1 MAHDTPA
8 LRALP
13 DEVMLSD
20 APLRVITLGDFRVWR
35 TDGPVEHADWG
46 RDKAVQVFQYLVT
59 RRRRLMER
67 EQIVDA
73 LWPELDAAAGDRDF
87 KVALNA
93 VQNAL
98 EPERPPRGPSRFVR
112 RIGSAYGLVA
122 EEAWVDLDALEA
134 HVAAGNRA
142 RRNAP
147 STAVA
152 HYMAA
157 ERLYQGDYLPTR
169 QYEDWSSPERE
180 RTQVLAL
187 GAMTALAELLVDEMP
202 LESIRLTQRV
212 LDSDPVWEDAWRV
225 QMRAHMA
232 RGNRALAIRA
242 WEACVA
248 ALDRELG
255 IEPLPETIAVHRR
268 VLAGSLEPLEP
279 AHGIEPGGEGP

>member
-1 MAHDTPA
+1 MAHDAPTP
-8 LRALP
+8 RALP
-13 DEVMLSD
+13 DEAPPSD
-20 APLRVITLGDFRVWR
+20 APLRVLTLGEFRVWR
-35 TDGPVEHADWG
+35 PDGPVEQADWG
-46 RDKAVQVFQYLVT
+46 RDKAVQLFQYLVT

-98 EPERPPRGPSRFVR
+98 EPDRPPRGPSRFVR

-122 EEAWVDLDALEA
+122 EEAWIDLDALEA

-142 RRNAP
+142 RRDAP
-147 STAVA
+147 ADAIA
-152 HYMAA
+152 HYRAA
-157 ERLYQGDYLPTR
+157 EALYRGDYLPAR
-169 QYEDWSSPERE
+169 RYEDWSSPERE
-180 RTQVLAL
+180 RIQVLAL

-242 WEACVA
+242 WDACVA

-255 IEPLPETIAVHRR
+255 LEPLPETIAVHRR
-268 VLAGSLEPLEP
+268 VLAGSLEVARGP
-279 AHGIEPGGEGP
+279 EPGGEGR